1 MCVLSLPLDLSV
13 ADFCEFLGAYLGDVQ
28 QMRFMQ
34 REGARAP
41 CLVVLTFA
49 AQGPADQFF
58 RDYNSKPVR
67 RGARWAALPCQVQLL
82 EKSEAAADAAPLRS
96 SRRWS
101 PWTSA
106 TWAL

>member
-13 ADFCEFLGAYLGDVQ
+13 ADFCEFLGAFLKDVK

-49 AQGPADQFF
+49 AQEPADQFF
-58 RDYNSKPVR
+58 RDYRSKPVR
-67 RGARWAALPCQVQLL
+67 
-82 EKSEAAADAAPLRS
+82 SEAVNN
-96 SRRWS
+96 
-101 PWTSA
+101 
-106 TWAL
+106 